1 MKANYLIRA
10 DIGLVELNLSAA
22 GNMLRFLNSE
32 YCHFSD
38 MEPHF
43 INKYMCLDWGV
54 GGWTASQKPEML
66 MQDQMR
72 SKIEI
77 KI

>member
-10 DIGLVELNLSAA
+10 DIGLVELNLCAA

-38 MEPHF
+38 MEQHF
-43 INKYMCLDWGV
+43 IMRLDWGV
-54 GGWTASQKPEML
+54 GGGVDCQSEAK
-66 MQDQMR
+66 DGHAR
-72 SKIEI
+72 SDEK
-77 KI
+77 